1 MRDHIAW
8 LVQHHFGG
16 KQARLCDAVGMAPAW
31 LSLYKK
37 GKNGHGKEL
46 DLSELDTRHGWLLRA
61 LGRQGLPLETPA
73 AAAPTNLPAGG
84 RGGAAEGGGAAET
97 PQQPVAPP
105 QRPAA
110 PPKAPVL
117 SVNLKD
123 VIGANQGGQV
133 HITSL
138 GVAVADVR
146 WKMERPGGTAPLYLR
161 NGLRGQRS
169 FRARYGSVTAGRTFE
184 WWIEQLDARHDQ
196 AHHGAPLWVAREL
209 TRSVSSLGQRI
220 IGRWK
225 DPKSGAHAGA
235 STPALLAAAMARH
248 CNVTVRISGL
258 AVTGLIHKSV
268 QELLDVAA
276 ESAGLM
282 EKEAPAT
289 PASTFGARS
298 GGLSGLKQGGSRLRE
313 VGDAAGIAFLDA
325 MESIAPGDPEGAFA
339 QLMLKPSFRN
349 RFLASEWRDGLG
361 KAAVQEQI
369 LGTPFVATFVKT
381 YKLLDGY
388 RAKRQLLSIFAPFF
402 PYAVTMQLFGVGR
415 KAVHAARVHA
425 GEYGGARPVPASL
438 NSYRITPEA
447 AEGVSAFVSKPD
459 FTQAR
464 APATPPACGCA
475 SPRLQPRVRVRPHTA

>member
-1 MRDHIAW
+1 MHAHIAW
-8 LVQHHFGG
+8 LVVHRFGG

-31 LSLYKK
+31 LSLYKA
-37 GKNGHGKEL
+37 GKNGRGKEL
-46 DLSELDTRHGWLLRA
+46 DLSELDTRHSWLRRA
-61 LGRQGLPLETPA
+61 LERQGLPLETPA
-73 AAAPTNLPAGG
+73 AAVPTNLPASG

-97 PQQPVAPP
+97 PQQPASKAAATAPL
-105 QRPAA
+105 RAA
-110 PPKAPVL
+110 IL
-117 SVNLKD
+117 SANLRE
-123 VIGANQGGQV
+123 VQGAKEGGQV
-133 HITSL
+133 HITKL
-138 GVAVADVR
+138 GIAVADVR
-146 WKMERPGGTAPLYLR
+146 WKMSRPGGGAPLFLR
-161 NGLRGQRS
+161 DGLRGQRAFAARQGSTMGGRS
-169 FRARYGSVTAGRTFE
+169 FEFWVE
-184 WWIEQLDARHDQ
+184 PLDARHDP
-196 AHHGAPLWVAREL
+196 AHHGGPVWVAREL
-209 TRSVSSLGQRI
+209 TGTLNLGQRI
-220 IGRWK
+220 IGRWSQ
-225 DPKSGAHAGA
+225 PGSAVHLGP
-235 STPALLAAAMARH
+235 SSPALLVTAISRH
-248 CNVTVRISGL
+248 CGIGARINGM
-258 AVTGLIHKSV
+258 AFTGLIHKSV

-298 GGLSGLKQGGSRLRE
+298 GGLRGLKQGGSRLRE

-369 LGTPFVATFVKT
+369 LRTPFVATFVKT
-381 YKLLDGY
+381 YKELDGY
-388 RAKRQLLSIFAPFF
+388 RAKRQLLSLFAPFF

-475 SPRLQPRVRVRPHTA
+475 TPPAQG